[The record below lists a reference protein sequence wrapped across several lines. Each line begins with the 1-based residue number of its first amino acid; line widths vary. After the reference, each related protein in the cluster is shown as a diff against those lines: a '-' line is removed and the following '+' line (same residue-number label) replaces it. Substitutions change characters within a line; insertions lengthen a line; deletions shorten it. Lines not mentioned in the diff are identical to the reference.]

1 MKKLL
6 LLTAVFMAMNTWS
19 ADYVICES
27 KGNEMNKFE
36 SCATNLL
43 NKGYKPLGSLGLEY
57 FGPAGANTQSYYY
70 QGFYRN

>member
-6 LLTAVFMAMNTWS
+6 LITAMFMAMNTWS
-19 ADYVICES
+19 ADYEICES
-27 KGNEMNKFE
+27 KGNNISEFE

-43 NKGYKPLGSLGLEY
+43 NRGYKPLGSLGLVY
-57 FGPAGANTQSYYY
+57 FNPRDSYYY